1 MLVYKYNELPE
12 YKLQENRKNA
22 KLCNYYSTS
31 FKSRFGTVTKPI
43 TVYSNIDDND
53 YKNELEKK
61 TIISY
66 ISNFNTNGKLK
77 TEIKTFDQLYK
88 YRQHVYDYQVNRY
101 NNNDISGIT
110 LSKYLYILGVLILYY
125 NPFKLSIRILSNSI
139 IQHSNDIQKKQQQE
153 KYDNNVMTDK
163 YVSMTDLIKQREELK
178 ANLNLDI
185 PQNEYNK
192 TIHNNH
198 MKYIKLCMNTYLPPL
213 RLELLY
219 MKYKVCNV
227 APTTDKKDKTNYLCL
242 YDNIYYIVIN
252 HDKVVKRYGQQIF
265 KLDVNNEYMKCDIIT
280 YTLNKSFLLFPRD
293 YVFTSYKDTTKP
305 MNKVSYTNI
314 LTCGQNILRQS
325 YHTYYEKEYKPSLTN
340 EQLKDIAQY
349 MRHSLSTARSI
360 YIKVKNNNGTE
371 QKTNKTN
378 KTSDI
383 KTYRKDYMKSYTAK
397 GTYGEIRTK
406 DNRYLNYLRSGKIKK
421 PKQINLDKHGIH
433 LVDGIYTFTD
443 NKLLERSNN
452 KKQ

>member
-12 YKLQENRKNA
+12 YKLLENRKNG
-22 KLCNYYSTS
+22 KLCNYYSLN

-43 TVYSNIDDND
+43 SIYDNIDDND

-61 TIISY
+61 NIISY

-101 NNNDISGIT
+101 NNKDINGIT
-110 LSKYLYILGVLILYY
+110 LSKYLYILGLLILYY

-153 KYDNNVMTDK
+153 KYDNNVMSDK

-185 PQNEYNK
+185 DHNEYNK

-198 MKYIKLCMNTYLPPL
+198 MKYLKLCMNTYIPPL
-213 RLELLY
+213 RLELLT
-219 MKYKVCNV
+219 MKYKVCDD

-242 YDNIYYIVIN
+242 YDNVYYFVIN
-252 HDKVVKRYGQQIF
+252 YDKVVKRYGQQIF
-265 KLDVNNEYMKCDIIT
+265 KLDVNNEYMKCDKLT
-280 YTLNKSFLLFPRD
+280 DTLNKSFILFPRQ
-293 YVFTSYKDTTKP
+293 YVFTSFKDTTKP

-325 YHTYYEKEYKPSLTN
+325 YHTYYEKEYKPALTN
-340 EQLKDIAQY
+340 EQLKDISKY
-349 MRHSLSTARSI
+349 MRHSLNTARSI
-360 YIKVKNNNGTE
+360 YVKIDNNGTE
-371 QKTNKTN
+371 QKTNKT
-378 KTSDI
+378 KDMVS
-383 KTYRKDYMKSYTAK
+383 YRKNYMKEYLKEGSYGIT
-397 GTYGEIRTK
+397 RTK
-406 DNRYLNYLRSGKIKK
+406 DNRYLNYLKKGRILK
-421 PKQINLDKHGIH
+421 PKQKNLDKHGIH
-433 LVDGIYTFTD
+433 LVDGVYTFTD
-443 NKLLERSNN
+443 AKLLERTNN
-452 KKQ
+452 KKS